1 MKISTGLKYSRGFT
15 LIELIVVI
23 AILGTLAGI
32 SYPAIMGFQENA
44 RISAAHKTCVDIVA
58 GVSNFKQDHN
68 GILPYY
74 PNSAK
79 PNRDDQIF
87 LITEA
92 GKDAGLV
99 SVLTGYEE
107 GDEKVNINN
116 EAYMKPTRSEQPKDG
131 LYGES
136 ASDLSLFDPW
146 EKPYYVVLCE
156 SLDGCIDPFTN
167 KRIRRET
174 CLVYSTGPDG
184 EGIAKNHLGK
194 GSVRKGGKKKMTA
207 AQKAAA
213 DEEAADALLD
223 NVYSWKKNAKK

>member
-1 MKISTGLKYSRGFT
+1 MKISTGSPFRRGFT

-44 RISAAHKTCVDIVA
+44 RVSAANKTCVDIVA
-58 GVSNFKQDHN
+58 GVSHFKQDHN

-87 LITEA
+87 LTTEA

-107 GDEKVNINN
+107 NDEKLNINN
-116 EAYMKPTRSEQPKDG
+116 EAYMKPTRAEEPRDG
-131 LYGES
+131 LFGES
-136 ASDLSLFDPW
+136 ADELSLYDPW
-146 EKPYYVVLCE
+146 GMPYYVVLCE

-167 KRIRRET
+167 KRIRREN
-174 CLVYSTGPDG
+174 CLVYSTGPDK
-184 EGIAKNHLGK
+184 EGISRAHLGK
-194 GSVRKGGKKKMTA
+194 AAKKAGKKMTA

-213 DEEAADALLD
+213 AEEAEDALID
-223 NVYSWKKNAKK
+223 NVYSWKKNVKK

>member
-1 MKISTGLKYSRGFT
+1 MKISGATKFDRGFT

-32 SYPAIMGFQENA
+32 SYPAIMNFQENA
-44 RISAAHKTCVDIVA
+44 RVSSAHKTCVDVVA
-58 GVSNFKQDHN
+58 AVSHFKQDHN

-74 PNSAK
+74 ANSVK
-79 PNRDDQIF
+79 PNRDDQIY

-92 GKDAGLV
+92 GKDAGMIN
-99 SVLTGYEE
+99 VLTGYEE
-107 GDEKVNINN
+107 GDEKLNINN
-116 EAYMKPTRSEQPKDG
+116 EAYMKPTLAEQPKDG

-136 ASDLSLFDPW
+136 VDDRSLFDPW
-146 EKPYYVVLCE
+146 GKPYYVVLCE

-174 CLVYSTGPDG
+174 CMVYSTGPDG
-184 EGIAKNHLGK
+184 EGIAKAHLGK
-194 GSVRKGGKKKMTA
+194 GSVKRGAKKKQNA

-213 DEEAADALLD
+213 EEDAAEAMAD
-223 NVYSWKKNAKK
+223 NVYSWKKNTKK